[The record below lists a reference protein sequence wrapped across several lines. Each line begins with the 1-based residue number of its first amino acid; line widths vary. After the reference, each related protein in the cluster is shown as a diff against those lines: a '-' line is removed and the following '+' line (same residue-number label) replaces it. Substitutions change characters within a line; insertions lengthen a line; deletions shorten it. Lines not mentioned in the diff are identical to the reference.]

1 MEQLGTLILDAIIKL
16 RNNSKQPNEN
26 SVHTSIIKGL
36 QIIKQKAIR
45 GKIIDTHKESR
56 IINRPTAGKKSY
68 FTINNGLPTI
78 ESVKWI
84 FKEQQVHW

>member
-26 SVHTSIIKGL
+26 SIHTSIIKGL
-36 QIIKQKAIR
+36 QIINQKAIR

-56 IINRPTAGKKSY
+56 IIIRPTAG
-68 FTINNGLPTI
+68 
-78 ESVKWI
+78 
-84 FKEQQVHW
+84 

>member
-26 SVHTSIIKGL
+26 SIHTSIIKGL
-36 QIIKQKAIR
+36 QIIKQAIR

-56 IINRPTAGKKSY
+56 IINRPTAGKNSY
-68 FTINNGLPTI
+68 FTINNGLLTI
-78 ESVKWI
+78 ESVK
-84 FKEQQVHW
+84 